1 MLNSPLAH
9 PTRGQLA
16 ERLIWMLLLGSSVLY
31 FFWTNEADN
40 DLWGHVF
47 FGRQILAMRGI
58 PRLDTL
64 AYTTTGGPWVDHE
77 WLSQVMMAALYGW
90 MGPAGLVIAKFV
102 VAAGAFALVLMRLRR
117 RATQPGIWGITALF
131 AVAAMARG
139 FGIRPQVLTYLF
151 VALVLLLLDDY
162 QRGRRGALWCVPAVF
177 LPWANLHGGFVLGL
191 GILGLFA
198 CADLLSQNRS
208 PRPWIVLLAST
219 AVIALNPY
227 GPRLLLYVW
236 NELSRAH
243 PITEWQ
249 PASFGAEHLA
259 FYGMFALFLASLPFG
274 RGWRRR
280 GWEVLLALGIGVLA
294 VRHQRHTPV
303 FALCAAAPLA
313 AQLGN
318 ARRWVARRS
327 AISFSSASRRLLG
340 AAIVALAATQL
351 WLTVLHY
358 RRYGAQIFFDPRE
371 YPVDAVRALRQSG
384 ASGNIAVP
392 LDWGEYVLWFLAP
405 QVKVSLDGRF
415 ATVFPERVVQ
425 DNFNFF
431 LGAPG
436 WHRLLDDYPT
446 QAALVPAGSPC
457 PVRSL
462 PDWRLVYRDRQ
473 AELYVK
479 AGSAQAMGLESAPL
493 QPGSEQVPVGIFP

>member
-1 MLNSPLAH
+1 MLSSPLTH
-9 PTRGQLA
+9 PARGQLGG
-16 ERLIWMLLLGSSVLY
+16 RLIWTLLLGSSVLY
-31 FFWTNEADN
+31 FFWSNEADN

-47 FGRQILAMRGI
+47 FGRQILAMRMI
-58 PRLDTL
+58 PRVDTL
-64 AYTTTGGPWVDHE
+64 AYTTAGHPWVDHE
-77 WLSQVMMAALYGW
+77 WLSQVVMGALYGSI
-90 MGPAGLVIAKFV
+90 GPAGLVIAKFV
-102 VAAGAFALVLMRLRR
+102 VAASAFALVLARLRR
-117 RATQPGIWGITALF
+117 RAPQPAIWGITGLF
-131 AVAAMARG
+131 AAAAMARG

-151 VALVLLLLDDY
+151 IALVLLLLDDY
-162 QRGRRGALWCVPAVF
+162 QRGRCRALWCLPAVF
-177 LPWANLHGGFVLGL
+177 VLWANLHGGFVLGL

-198 CADLLSQNRS
+198 CADLLGQNRS
-208 PRPWIVLLAST
+208 ALPGIVLLASA
-219 AVIALNPY
+219 AVTALNPY

-243 PITEWQ
+243 PISEWQ
-249 PASFGAEHLA
+249 RATFGAEHLA

-274 RGWRRR
+274 RDWRRH
-280 GWEVLLALGIGVLA
+280 GWEMLLALGIGLLA

-313 AQLGN
+313 AQLEN
-318 ARRWVARRS
+318 ARRWVAQRS

-340 AAIVALAATQL
+340 AGIIALAVTQL
-351 WLTVLHY
+351 WLTALHY
-358 RRYGAQIFFDPRE
+358 RRYGARIFFDPTE
-371 YPVDAVRALRQSG
+371 YPVDAVSAMQHSG
-384 ASGNIAVP
+384 ARGNIAVP

-436 WHRLLDDYPT
+436 WRRLLDDYPT
-446 QAALVPAGSPC
+446 QAALLPVGSSC

-479 AGSAQAMGLESAPL
+479 ADSEQAMGFEALPP
-493 QPGSEQVPVGIFP
+493 QPGSKHIPVGVFP